1 MDHSPPLAL
10 LFWFIGFINIV
21 GEWLAAWQ
29 FETWN
34 GQQPAFRF
42 IGCDGVV
49 LLFLN
54 IPEFDTHS

>member
-1 MDHSPPLAL
+1 MAL